1 MKNVC
6 RPFVLY
12 NDFLPPVPDVHQQ
25 WQFLSFGY
33 NDGITVGDNL
43 LEKNDGCFDFQA
55 MWKYQVQYVEQM
67 GNGCSSHIIWGVRSE
82 SEEKEE
88 GGVRDADFWREWGEK
103 PDYPFLFVSLLQ
115 GCNKISRGEREELE
129 KRLTEKGSHEV
140 ITYLTFDNSDF
151 ILVLKC
157 KEYARGA
164 KIINQFHYGTG
175 NLFPGVQEGW
185 PVYSFTI
192 ASINRM
198 FLEEEQ
204 MLESVKGV
212 IRHAYIYV
220 IERYPGSVS
229 NIYQGIRDQL
239 GEEYVSPKE
248 TVLGCNDEVVVLHD
262 VPWNRFLKFFR
273 YNVKVAD
280 KPYAQWLDSLTGITT
295 IIGQSAET
303 EAESVER
310 GAGQDGSSDRNPE
323 PHEKKLMS
331 DILRDKCTKIHFGSQ
346 GDDAR
351 MGAIKRNIF
360 QTINSL
366 RKFEETPVRDYL
378 FQITF
383 MPLNMVLDIGQD
395 VGALYQNDFIND
407 FYEFMKGLNLYAQNS
422 DKSDRQFVQSIDL
435 KIRIYDTPV
444 KLNAFYNAFIFFT
457 SQFLTELDSLLDRQ
471 SNEPDPVKE
480 DVSRHEYEFLACP
493 GVANDMRVQEMFKRL
508 SRTKR
513 LFLVEMP
520 ESQVYSPKTMLV
532 MLAHEVGHFVG
543 KNVRLRAGRMNYAAE
558 IMGMA
563 VAKYVKS
570 NIRQYMSKDEL
581 DYINDDYW
589 TRVKQAIAD
598 KLREFDCNY
607 ENYLTTCKFAGTPQ
621 EHIEQ
626 MKDMLDKRRYHSEL
640 LRQILNDGIKVILSE
655 EDNSFWD
662 FICEKDFMYLL
673 EKGETQAQQKKAELK
688 KYLQKRVD
696 ELLMYEK
703 WESNTITVYSIIDML
718 VYLFK
723 ECIADLIAILTLG
736 LTLKDYLEA
745 TLYSEESQ
753 GYGHGAE
760 LIGADAR
767 FQKKIFDIRRGLV
780 VYCMIHGDDQEFQWK
795 LEQAREVIE
804 SKEKDLQIV
813 WVDIWNLISEYLGPE
828 LRLFPDM
835 WNDDQKNEDIVKLFL
850 DGEIINT
857 LVCYL
862 IESKKM
868 FISCRQEELW
878 QQKEQLRRMYRLF
891 GTADIVGMAEEMQEY
906 IERFLDQIEK
916 RKNEEIHKWE
926 EKKSPQPNV

>member
-1 MKNVC
+1 MKNIC

-25 WQFLSFGY
+25 WQFLSLGY

-43 LEKNDGCFDFQA
+43 LEENDGCFDFQA

-67 GNGCSSHIIWGVRSE
+67 GNGCSSHILWGVRSE
-82 SEEKEE
+82 SKEKEE
-88 GGVRDADFWREWGEK
+88 GGMRDADFWREWDEK
-103 PDYPFLFVSLLQ
+103 PDYPFLFVPLLQ
-115 GCNKISRGEREELE
+115 GCNKVSRSEREEME

-157 KEYARGA
+157 TEYAKGA
-164 KIINQFHYGTG
+164 KIINQFHYGVG
-175 NLFPGVQEGW
+175 NLFPSAQEGC

-192 ASINRM
+192 ASVNRR
-198 FLEEEQ
+198 FLMEDQ
-204 MLESVKGV
+204 LLENVMGV
-212 IRHAYIYV
+212 IPHAYIYV

-229 NIYQGIRDQL
+229 NIYQGIKNQL
-239 GEEYVSPKE
+239 GEVYVSPKE
-248 TVLGCNDEVVVLHD
+248 TVLGCNDEVIVVRD
-262 VPWNRFLKFFR
+262 VPWNKFLKFFR
-273 YNVKVAD
+273 YNVKVSD
-280 KPYAQWLDSLTGITT
+280 EPYVRWLDSLTGITT
-295 IIGQSAET
+295 IIGQPAEPEARSAG
-303 EAESVER
+303 R
-310 GAGQDGSSDRNPE
+310 GSGQNGNGGRAPE
-323 PHEKKLMS
+323 NREKKLMS
-331 DILRDKCTKIHFGSQ
+331 DIMRDMCTKFHFESQ

-351 MGAIKRNIF
+351 MGAIKRNIY

-378 FQITF
+378 FQIIF

-395 VGALYQNDFIND
+395 VGALYQKDFIVN

-457 SQFLTELDSLLDRQ
+457 AQFLTELDSLLDSQ
-471 SNEPDPVKE
+471 GNEPDSAKKNVF
-480 DVSRHEYEFLACP
+480 RHEYEFLACP
-493 GVANDMRVQEMFKRL
+493 GVANNLRVQEMFKGL

-543 KNVRLRAGRMNYAAE
+543 RNVRLREGRMSYAAE

-570 NIRQYMSKDEL
+570 NIRQYLPKEEFA
-581 DYINDDYW
+581 YIDDDYW
-589 TRVKQAIAD
+589 TRVKQTIAD
-598 KLREFDCNY
+598 ELREFDSSY
-607 ENYLTTCKFAGTPQ
+607 ENYLTTCKFVGTPQ

-640 LRQILNDGIKVILSE
+640 LRQILNDGIKVILSD

-662 FICEKDFMYLL
+662 YICEKDFIYLL

-688 KYLQKRVD
+688 VYLQKRVD
-696 ELLMYEK
+696 ELLMYKK

-723 ECIADLIAILTLG
+723 ECIADLIAVLTLG

-745 TLYSEESQ
+745 TLYSVESQ
-753 GYGHGAE
+753 GYGHAAE
-760 LIGADAR
+760 PVGEDAR
-767 FQKKIFDIRRGLV
+767 YQMKIIDIRRGLV
-780 VYCMIHGDDQEFQWK
+780 VYCMTHGDDQEFRWK
-795 LEQAREVIE
+795 IEQAREVIE
-804 SKEKDLQIV
+804 SKEKDLRIV
-813 WVDIWNLISEYLGPE
+813 WKDTWNLISEYMGSE
-828 LRLFPDM
+828 LKVFPDM
-835 WNDDQKNEDIVKLFL
+835 WNDGQKNDDIVKLFL
-850 DGEIINT
+850 DGEIINS
-857 LVCYL
+857 LVRYL
-862 IESKKM
+862 MESKEK

-878 QQKEQLRRMYRLF
+878 QHKEQLRRMYRLF
-891 GTADIVGMAEEMQEY
+891 ETEDIVGMAEEMQEY
-906 IERFLDQIEK
+906 TERFLDEIEQ